1 MKKFGKILLIC
12 LGFGL
17 VTLTIGFL
25 TNPPTPVQ
33 GAPGPAPV
41 TVVNTPL
48 PVNITNTNVPVVG
61 TVNANVT
68 NTVPVS
74 GAVNANITNATVP
87 VSGTVN
93 ANVTNSPLQP
103 QLASNTITLSAS
115 SLVSPGCTGN
125 TAFEQ
130 FTFNTFVGKN
140 SGVLQTFTLPA
151 GQVLVVT
158 NFSWVASGSS
168 AVANQT
174 RIASLLPSTSGGQS
188 AADAQS
194 TALTDSNGRA
204 GGWQTF
210 PTGIVLQNPAFFCLD
225 LYPVVSGE
233 VVSGTINGFLAPD
246 R

>member
-1 MKKFGKILLIC
+1 MKKFGKILLIG

-33 GAPGPAPV
+33 GAPAPAPV

-48 PVNITNTNVPVVG
+48 PVQGTVNANITNTNVPVSVSG

-68 NTVPVS
+68 N
-74 GAVNANITNATVP
+74 TVP

-115 SLVSPGCTGN
+115 SLASPGCAGN
-125 TAFEQ
+125 PNTTFEQ
-130 FTFNTFVGKN
+130 FTFNLFVGKN
-140 SGVLQTFTLPA
+140 SGILETFTLPA

-158 NFSWVASGSS
+158 NFSWVVYGSPV
-168 AVANQT
+168 AANQT
-174 RIASLLPSTSGGQS
+174 RVASLMPSTSIGNN
-188 AADAQS
+188 AAEAQS

-210 PTGIVLQNPAFFCLD
+210 PTGIVLQNPGVFFLD
-225 LYPVVSGE
+225 LYPAVPGE

>member
-1 MKKFGKILLIC
+1 MRKFGKILLIG

-33 GAPGPAPV
+33 GAPGPTRV

-48 PVNITNTNVPVVG
+48 PVQG
-61 TVNANVT
+61 T
-68 NTVPVS
+68 
-74 GAVNANITNATVP
+74 VNANITNTNVP

-93 ANVTNSPLQP
+93 ANVTNPRLLP
-103 QLASNTITLSAS
+103 QLASDTITLSAS
-115 SLVSPGCTGN
+115 SLVSPGCSGN
-125 TAFEQ
+125 TTNTTFEM
-130 FTFNTFVGKN
+130 FTFNTYVVKN
-140 SGVLQTFTLPA
+140 SGVLEPFTLPA
-151 GQVLVVT
+151 GEVLVVT
-158 NFSWVASGSS
+158 NFSWVANGSA

-174 RIASLLPSTSGGQS
+174 RVASLLPASSIGFS

-194 TALTDSNGRA
+194 TAVSDSNGRA

-210 PTGIVLQNPAFFCLD
+210 PTGIVLQNPGVFCLD
-225 LYPVVSGE
+225 LYPVVPGE
-233 VVSGTINGFLAPD
+233 VVGGTINGFLAPD

>member
-1 MKKFGKILLIC
+1 MRKFGKILLIG

-33 GAPGPAPV
+33 GAPGPTRV

-48 PVNITNTNVPVVG
+48 PVQG
-61 TVNANVT
+61 T
-68 NTVPVS
+68 
-74 GAVNANITNATVP
+74 VNANITNTTVP

-93 ANVTNSPLQP
+93 ATLTNPPLLP
-103 QLASNTITLSAS
+103 LLPSNTVTLSAS
-115 SLVSPGCTGN
+115 SLVSPGCAGNPN

-130 FTFNTFVGKN
+130 YTFNTYVVKN
-140 SGVLQTFTLPA
+140 SGVLEPFTLPA
-151 GQVLVVT
+151 GEVLVVT
-158 NFSWVASGSS
+158 NFSWVANGSA
-168 AVANQT
+168 AVSNQT
-174 RIASLLPSTSGGQS
+174 RVASLLPANSIGFS

-194 TALTDSNGRA
+194 TAVSDSNGRA

-210 PTGIVLQNPAFFCLD
+210 PTGIVLQNPGVFCLE
-225 LYPVVSGE
+225 LYPVVPGE
-233 VVSGTINGFLAPD
+233 VAGGTINGFLAPD